1 LRSLNNRRRQQE
13 APSSGKPEYFYL
25 ASALI
30 VGWLNGFPQVMEIDD
45 HGRSFFVDREQGF
58 HAIATGAF
66 YFRLISKVL
75 DVVKPEMKPLARL
88 RLGMELTA
96 DTVVYCENQFT
107 SGALP
112 KAG

>member
-1 LRSLNNRRRQQE
+1 
-13 APSSGKPEYFYL
+13 
-25 ASALI
+25 
-30 VGWLNGFPQVMEIDD
+30 MEIDD